1 MPSTFLQAQ
10 LERQRRMIDALQ
22 STLSQESAA
31 PIEIMETHLSWLL
44 LSAYQVIKLKKALH
58 YSYLDYSTVE
68 TRYGQCQAEV
78 RLNRRLAP
86 NIYLGVSSVMQD
98 GCGAL
103 TLDGPGSSVEYVVR
117 MRRLAETQNFD
128 WLLQQRRLPP
138 EAIDSLATTLA
149 RFHEKLPGLSPDP
162 SLYVEDLHRRIRED
176 TNTLAERRY
185 RLDRNL
191 IKRIATALHGIA
203 YDLEHT
209 LRERVGAG
217 RIVEGHGDLRP
228 EHVYFAPEPVVIDCL
243 EFNPGLRTL
252 DAIDEISLL
261 AMECD
266 RCGANWVRKRLL
278 RCYAESSRDESSE
291 RLYCFFMACRAM
303 LWAKL
308 AVWHLARDPERN
320 RDKWMNRSTEYLA
333 LAHNYVL

>member
-1 MPSTFLQAQ
+1 MPSAFLQAQ
-10 LERQRRMIDALQ
+10 RERQRRMVDALQ
-22 STLSQESAA
+22 RTLSQGSAE
-31 PIEIMETHLSWLL
+31 PVEVMETHLSWLL
-44 LSAYQVIKLKKALH
+44 LSADQVIKLKKALH

-68 TRYGQCQAEV
+68 ARYGQCQTEV

-86 NIYLGVSSVMQD
+86 DVYLAVSSVMRD
-98 GCGAL
+98 ERGVL
-103 TLDGPGSSVEYVVR
+103 TLDGPGTAVEYVVR

-128 WLLQQRRLPP
+128 RLLQQRKLTP
-138 EAIDSLATTLA
+138 EAVDSLATTLA
-149 RFHEKLPGLSPDP
+149 RFHEKLPGLALDP
-162 SLYVEDLHRRIRED
+162 ARYVEGLHRRISED
-176 TNTLAERRY
+176 TNTLAERGY

-191 IKRIATALHGIA
+191 VKRIAAALHGIA
-203 YDLEHT
+203 HDLGHT

-228 EHVYFAPEPVVIDCL
+228 EHVYFAPQPVVIDCL
-243 EFNPGLRTL
+243 EFNRGLRTL

-278 RCYAESSRDESSE
+278 HRYAESSRDESSE

-308 AVWHLARDPERN
+308 AVWHLARNPERD
-320 RDKWMNRSTEYLA
+320 RDKWMNRANEYLA
-333 LAHNYVL
+333 LAHDYVL